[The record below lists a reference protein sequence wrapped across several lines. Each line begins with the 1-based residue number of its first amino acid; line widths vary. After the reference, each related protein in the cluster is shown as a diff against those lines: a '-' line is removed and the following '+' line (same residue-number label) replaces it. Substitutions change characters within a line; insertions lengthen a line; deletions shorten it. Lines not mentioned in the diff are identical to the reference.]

1 MGSAVATDMCLFCHL
16 GETLKLLRRKHPLE
30 RTPSRLWP
38 MSTALFTDHYELTMV
53 EAAMASGTAN
63 RRCVFELFPR
73 RLPEGRRYGVVAGTG
88 RVLDAVENFRFTDE
102 DVSFLERT
110 GVVGPHM
117 AEWLPHYRFTG
128 SIHGY
133 AEGDLYFPGSP
144 LLTVEGTFA
153 EACVLETVL
162 LSIYNHD
169 SAIASAASRMVM
181 MAEGRSII
189 EMGSRRTHEES
200 AVAAARAAWIAGFG
214 PTSNLAAG
222 IRYGVPT
229 SGTAAHAFTLLHD
242 TEEDAV
248 RTAIRLTEGRL
259 GAVRIDSGDLS
270 IVARQVR
277 DLLDDLG
284 APNTRVIVTSDL
296 DEWQIAALRGAPVDG
311 FGVGTSLV
319 TGSGAP
325 TCSFV
330 YKLVARA
337 TSDSP
342 DAELLPV
349 AKKSSHKNTV
359 GGRKYAVRRIGS
371 GGIATAEVVG
381 VGQPPAA
388 DADDRN
394 LIVPLIVN
402 GEVVGREP
410 LEAARKRHQAAIAEL
425 PISGRRISRG
435 DQAIP
440 TVMVKQGNDGA
451 DTVLGASLS

>member
-242 TEEDAV
+242 TEEEAFRAQLAAYGEKTTLLVDTYDIDNAV

-259 GAVRIDSGDLS
+259 GAVRIDSGDYPS
-270 IVARQVR
+270 
-277 DLLDDLG
+277 
-284 APNTRVIVTSDL
+284 
-296 DEWQIAALRGAPVDG
+296 
-311 FGVGTSLV
+311 SLV
-319 TGSGAP
+319 KSA
-325 TCSFV
+325 TCSTTSAPRT
-330 YKLVARA
+330 LASSSLA
-337 TSDSP
+337 TLTNGKSPPCAVPPSMDS
-342 DAELLPV
+342 ASE
-349 AKKSSHKNTV
+349 
-359 GGRKYAVRRIGS
+359 
-371 GGIATAEVVG
+371 
-381 VGQPPAA
+381 PPW
-388 DADDRN
+388 
-394 LIVPLIVN
+394 
-402 GEVVGREP
+402 
-410 LEAARKRHQAAIAEL
+410 
-425 PISGRRISRG
+425 
-435 DQAIP
+435 
-440 TVMVKQGNDGA
+440 
-451 DTVLGASLS
+451 

>member
-1 MGSAVATDMCLFCHL
+1 
-16 GETLKLLRRKHPLE
+16 
-30 RTPSRLWP
+30 

-117 AEWLPHYRFTG
+117 AEWLSHYRFTG

-242 TEEDAV
+242 TCLLYTSPSP
-248 RTAIRLTEGRL
+248 R
-259 GAVRIDSGDLS
+259 DS
-270 IVARQVR
+270 
-277 DLLDDLG
+277 
-284 APNTRVIVTSDL
+284 
-296 DEWQIAALRGAPVDG
+296 
-311 FGVGTSLV
+311 
-319 TGSGAP
+319 
-325 TCSFV
+325 
-330 YKLVARA
+330 
-337 TSDSP
+337 
-342 DAELLPV
+342 
-349 AKKSSHKNTV
+349 
-359 GGRKYAVRRIGS
+359 
-371 GGIATAEVVG
+371 
-381 VGQPPAA
+381 
-388 DADDRN
+388 
-394 LIVPLIVN
+394 
-402 GEVVGREP
+402 
-410 LEAARKRHQAAIAEL
+410 
-425 PISGRRISRG
+425 
-435 DQAIP
+435 
-440 TVMVKQGNDGA
+440 
-451 DTVLGASLS
+451 